1 MAILDF
7 GKDRWMAALG
17 WTDADVPDVLVLE
30 GTWWHAQATKTRL
43 SMLDD
48 VAETAFP
55 DIHTGRHGTARIGY
69 CCAYGAARAAEVA
82 HVFAQIGTPLII
94 QIGTCGALQPGIGT
108 GTVAVPRLALARDGV
123 TPTYGGGA
131 QVALSPVWGDVAAGL
146 LGGRGLTVTRDL
158 HLTWTTL
165 FAQSDSLC
173 ESWTREGIAT
183 VDMETAAVAA
193 VAQRFGAEAI
203 ALLAAWDILG
213 EGRTFLDPVDPDEER
228 ALTLANA
235 ATWEVALAIGTQVA
249 EERRRGRGQVAAA

>member
-1 MAILDF
+1 
-7 GKDRWMAALG
+7 
-17 WTDADVPDVLVLE
+17 
-30 GTWWHAQATKTRL
+30 
-43 SMLDD
+43 MLDD